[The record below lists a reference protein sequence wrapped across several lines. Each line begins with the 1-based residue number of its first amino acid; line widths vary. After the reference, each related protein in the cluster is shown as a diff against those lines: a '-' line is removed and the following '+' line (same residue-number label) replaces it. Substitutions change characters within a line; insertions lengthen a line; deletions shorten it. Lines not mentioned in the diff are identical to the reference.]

1 MIAKSRQMAT
11 HDFLLI
17 LSAAVVLTIT
27 AWPSPGERQ
36 NVGIRQPDGTMKSYS
51 LAPEDPRLAK
61 LRHELSEWNS
71 PPHSSKLAVARWH
84 AELAAMYVERT
95 LPRPST
101 EDASM
106 VMPVSFESDAVRQR
120 QELAA
125 AEARQRQ
132 NQYWRDYADKA
143 RTRIEAEEARQVR
156 LQSLKASP
164 PIVMGE
170 LSPAPHAPT
179 TFLLAGLI
187 GVATSI
193 AFAFWNF
200 AAPSIRL
207 TQPLGAGTNTE
218 AGEPNLKHSNSSSE
232 LQLSIPSRWVK
243 VRQPWPVKL
252 RQSAYALLILAAF
265 VSILP

>member
-17 LSAAVVLTIT
+17 LSAAVVLVIT

-36 NVGIRQPDGTMKSYS
+36 LVGIRQSDGTVKSYS

-61 LRHELSEWNS
+61 LKHELSEWNT
-71 PPHSSKLAVARWH
+71 PPQSSELAVARWH
-84 AELAAMYVERT
+84 AELAEMYVERT
-95 LPRPST
+95 LPRPSA
-101 EDASM
+101 EDTSM

-120 QELAA
+120 EELAA

-132 NQYWRDYADKA
+132 NQYWQDYARKA
-143 RTRIEAEEARQVR
+143 HVRIEAVEARQLQ

-170 LSPAPHAPT
+170 LSPAPHPAA
-179 TFLLAGLI
+179 TFLFAGLI

-193 AFAFWNF
+193 AFAIWNF

-207 TQPLGAGTNTE
+207 TQPLPPGTNSE
-218 AGEPNLKHSNSSSE
+218 AGGTKLSDANSCNE

-243 VRQPWPVKL
+243 VRQPWSVKL
-252 RQSAYALLILAAF
+252 RQSAYAVLILAAF
-265 VSILP
+265 VSLLR